1 LPNSGGGATAPPQR
15 GERVRMRP
23 YIKHSHTSL
32 VLHRSSVSF
41 CSRAGGTHSA
51 MLVDTEGKVASEV
64 AVGVPAVPDPARA
77 RSKSRPRCTA

>member
-1 LPNSGGGATAPPQR
+1 
-15 GERVRMRP
+15 MRP

-41 CSRAGGTHSA
+41 RSRAGGTHSA

-77 RSKSRPRCTA
+77 RRSGSAGVIRLDATKGARSKSRPRCTA